1 MNGLLNDLK
10 LNAKACVVCILILC
24 LLLPAGAAEILPVE
38 NGEQS
43 QALRQS
49 ITESLQLEKDLL
61 VTLGKDQEKIL
72 SLAPELKAELE
83 DYKILYTTY
92 TNLLTAQQI
101 PDAYSLEQADAR
113 VKAAQVR
120 VRDRLDLLTKR
131 LSVVQPLRTGLN
143 EQQAIN
149 AAYLKELRKTPKK
162 DSEQAAF
169 IENLQS
175 LIAVINQKRQYLD
188 KIHDFYQTSITQFSA
203 VQEDLGSLSNRI
215 STRLKETRNASQ
227 RMRRTF
233 LTTADPREKLIKETE
248 VLGTQLKRL
257 LSPATIKNEVELMR
271 KSGGKVLTL
280 PILLFVLMM
289 VLALRLRRYCPRLM
303 EKPTF
308 VKSPAFLLA
317 LRLFNRSAI
326 LLLVTIFF
334 IVYTQADDLY
344 VSIHIFILSS
354 LLQVFLFTKW
364 GLDAIPGLE
373 EAAGFTVA
381 PAFQRRLR
389 ALLVLVR
396 YYIAVYLVLAHL
408 TQPDSILLS
417 WMRLTFAVLL
427 IIWCLDFWK
436 TDRRLPPPLP
446 LTRND
451 VFKKEIIKFSTY
463 AIVLGGLAFEITG
476 YGGMTFFWYAAWG
489 RTLVAGLWAILL
501 YAALRQLSLVYQ
513 VVPDQDRDPTETAGS
528 PVTWLFLKLGQPLVI
543 VAFAAAVIMSWGSKR
558 AFLIGLVA
566 ALGRTYR
573 IGNIELSIMGFVYA
587 LAVLLITHIATQ
599 AWRYVFQQK
608 LLARSGMVVGL
619 QESLTTISVYI
630 LWFLGVL
637 MALNFMGLNTTTLA
651 LAFGAL
657 GIGLGFGLQNIFNN
671 FVSGIILLL
680 ERPIQVGDDI
690 QINDI
695 WARVRKINVRSTV
708 VQTYDNASLIIPNSD
723 LISNQVMN
731 WSFKDKRL
739 RRGIV
744 VGVAYGSDLE
754 LVRQTLL
761 DAAAETPRVL
771 KQPKPDVI
779 FNDFGDSS
787 LVFTLR
793 FWTNIAYYLSV
804 ETDVRFTI
812 DRLFRERNIT
822 IPFPQRDVH
831 MHYNNDPSGKM
842 PKG

>member
-1 MNGLLNDLK
+1 MNGLINDLK
-10 LNAKACVVCILILC
+10 LHAKACVVCIFVLC
-24 LLLPAGAAEILPVE
+24 LLLPAGAAEMLPVE

-43 QALRQS
+43 QALRQA

-61 VTLGKDQEKIL
+61 VTLEKDQEKML
-72 SLAPELKAELE
+72 SLTPELKAELE

-92 TNLLTAQQI
+92 TNLLSAQQI
-101 PDAYSLEQADAR
+101 PDPYSLEQADAH

-131 LSVVQPLRTGLN
+131 FSVIQSMRTGLN

-149 AAYLKELRKTPKK
+149 TAYLKELRKTRKH
-162 DSEQAAF
+162 DSQEAAF

-175 LIAVINQKRQYLD
+175 LIDVIYQKRQRLD
-188 KIHDFYQTSITQFSA
+188 KMHEFYQTSITQFNGIK
-203 VQEDLGSLSNRI
+203 EDLGSLSNRI
-215 STRLKETRNASQ
+215 STRLNETRNASQ
-227 RMRRTF
+227 RMRRTS
-233 LTTADPREKLIKETE
+233 LTTADVREKLIKETDAWR
-248 VLGTQLKRL
+248 TQLQRL
-257 LSPATIKNEVELMR
+257 LSPATIKNEVDLMR
-271 KSGGKVLTL
+271 KSGDKVLTL
-280 PILLFVLMM
+280 PILLFVLM
-289 VLALRLRRYCPRLM
+289 VALILRLRRYFPRLM
-303 EKPTF
+303 EKPAF
-308 VKSPAFLLA
+308 AKCPAFLLA
-317 LRLFNRSAI
+317 LRLFNRSA
-326 LLLVTIFF
+326 LLLLIALFLLA
-334 IVYTQADDLY
+334 YTQADGLY
-344 VSIHIFILSS
+344 VATHMFILSS
-354 LLQVFLFTKW
+354 LVQIFLLTKW

-389 ALLVLVR
+389 ALLVLIR
-396 YYIAVYLVLAHL
+396 YYIAIYLVLAHL
-408 TQPDSILLS
+408 AQTDSLLLS
-417 WMRLTFAVLL
+417 WMRLAFAVLL
-427 IIWCLDFWK
+427 LIWCLDFWK
-436 TDRRLPPPLP
+436 TDRRLPPPMP
-446 LTRND
+446 LTRPD
-451 VFKKEIIKFSTY
+451 IFKKEIIKFSTY

-513 VVPDQDRDPTETAGS
+513 VVPDQDRDLTETAGS

-558 AFLIGLVA
+558 AFLLGLVET
-566 ALGRTYR
+566 LGRTYR
-573 IGNIELSIMGFVYA
+573 IGSIELSIMGFVYA
-587 LAVLLITHIATQ
+587 LVVLLITHIAAQ
-599 AWRYVFQQK
+599 AWRYMFQQK

-637 MALNFMGLNTTTLA
+637 LALNFMGLNTTTLA

-671 FVSGIILLL
+671 FLSGIILLL

-779 FNDFGDSS
+779 FNDFGDSA

-793 FWTNIAYYLSV
+793 FWTHIAYYLSV

-812 DRLFRERNIT
+812 DRLFRERGIT

-831 MHYNNDPSGKM
+831 MYDKNKPSGKT
-842 PKG
+842 P